1 MKKIIYHFVLFS
13 LIFTI
18 SSCSKNEDK
27 NKIQLTQYEAT
38 GKIVGRDLALCPCC
52 GDWIITIDNNVQPA
66 NSIPVIYQ
74 FKTLP
79 IGSNIDLENAT
90 FPLSVKFNWSI
101 DYSTCGG
108 QQGRIL
114 IDDISLN

>member
-1 MKKIIYHFVLFS
+1 MKKVICHIVLFI

-27 NKIQLTQYEAT
+27 NKFQLTQYETT
-38 GKIVGRDLALCPCC
+38 GMIIGRDMALCACC
-52 GDWIITIDNNVQPA
+52 GDWIITIDNIVQPA
-66 NSIPVIYQ
+66 NIPQVIYQ

-79 IGSNIDLENAT
+79 IGSNINLENAT